1 MEGIA
6 WYMKFNLKN
15 EKGIKLTSLVIY
27 IVCLLIV
34 TTIIGTYTKFFY
46 NNIEYVAIEDVAE
59 EEYAKF
65 TAFLLNDINSENRD
79 FIFSYDGNN
88 SSYLHIKL
96 KNGEIHQYIFQDKTI
111 HFLKINNNTVEKNLL
126 LCKNVTKNDV
136 PFSYDSN
143 LNKVTIKFRIQDK
156 EFSNEYNLV

>member
-1 MEGIA
+1 
-6 WYMKFNLKN
+6 MKFNLKN
-15 EKGIKLTSLVIY
+15 EKGITLTSLVIY

-34 TTIIGTYTKFFY
+34 TTIIGTYTTFFY
-46 NNIEYVAIEDVAE
+46 NNIEYVAIEDAAE

-65 TAFLLNDINSENRD
+65 TAFLVNDINLENRD

-88 SSYLHIKL
+88 SSYLQIKL
-96 KNGEIHQYIFQDKTI
+96 KNGEVHQYIFQDKTI
-111 HFLKINNNTVEKNLL
+111 HFLKINNNTVEKKLL

-143 LNKVTIKFRIQDK
+143 LNKLIIKFRIQDK
-156 EFSNEYNLV
+156 EFSNEYNLI

>member
-1 MEGIA
+1 
-6 WYMKFNLKN
+6 MKFNLKN
-15 EKGIKLTSLVIY
+15 EKGITLTSLVIY

-34 TTIIGTYTKFFY
+34 TTIIGTYTTFFY

-65 TAFLLNDINSENRD
+65 TAFLVNDINSENRD

-88 SSYLHIKL
+88 SSYL
-96 KNGEIHQYIFQDKTI
+96 Q
-111 HFLKINNNTVEKNLL
+111 INNNTVEKNLL

-143 LNKVTIKFRIQDK
+143 LNKVTIKFIIQDK